1 MTTALTAPVT
11 AQPFGGASLLAY
23 RPYRGKIRGAATGV
37 WAIARSGLRTIVRR
51 KLFWGL
57 YALSLMIFLF
67 FFFGQY
73 ILSWLGANLDE
84 SAFRIGAGSM
94 AVDPKRI
101 LELFRDQLKIN
112 GSGATYSN
120 LIWYEGYVV
129 MIVLAL
135 AGSALVGN
143 DFRFGSLPFYL
154 SKPLGRWHYVLG
166 KSLTVAVFINAMTT
180 LLALILWVEYGLL
193 DSWAYFANS
202 WRVAI
207 GIVGYGAVLTLVLC
221 LLLMATAS
229 WLRKTVPMIMVWT
242 TLFVFA
248 RGLSQILMNVTGEN
262 SYWRLID
269 LWTDMYAVGCWLMQV
284 QLDKTYPPAGAAI
297 VVLGLLCAGCYV
309 FLNRRIRAVEVV

>member
-1 MTTALTAPVT
+1 
-11 AQPFGGASLLAY
+11 
-23 RPYRGKIRGAATGV
+23 
-37 WAIARSGLRTIVRR
+37 
-51 KLFWGL
+51 
-57 YALSLMIFLF
+57 
-67 FFFGQY
+67 
-73 ILSWLGANLDE
+73 
-84 SAFRIGAGSM
+84 
-94 AVDPKRI
+94 
-101 LELFRDQLKIN
+101 
-112 GSGATYSN
+112 
-120 LIWYEGYVV
+120 